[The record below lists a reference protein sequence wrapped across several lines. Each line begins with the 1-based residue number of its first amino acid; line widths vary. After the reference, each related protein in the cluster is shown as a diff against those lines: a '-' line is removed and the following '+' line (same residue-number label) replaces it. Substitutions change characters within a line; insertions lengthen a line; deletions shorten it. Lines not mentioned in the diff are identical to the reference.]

1 MTNVEGAFGG
11 VPVRVGEAR
20 LRLAPFEITR
30 GWERRARPRTPAHVL
45 SFETL
50 LDMFKEEA
58 RARVEKRQAPETSW
72 TVEEREAREARE
84 RNRRR
89 AGDEGRDSRAK
100 TRRARTH
107 DRRGSREGRTV
118 RRAGDEGVNARRNSD
133 AREA

>member
-11 VPVRVGEAR
+11 VPVRVGEVR

-30 GWERRARPRTPAHVL
+30 GWERRVRPRTPAHVL

-72 TVEEREAREARE
+72 TVEAREAREERE

-89 AGDEGRDSRAK
+89 AGDEGGDSRAR

-107 DRRGSREGRTV
+107 DRERVARGTNGETATGTK
-118 RRAGDEGVNARRNSD
+118 E
-133 AREA
+133 